1 MERRH
6 LTITRRTFLQ
16 GAGALVASAAVGG
29 SWTLEE
35 ALAAPP
41 AVPRNTAFLQW
52 IATQTQKPARFTFAV
67 MGDNRPN
74 TKLFD
79 KIAARTNSLQPA
91 FVVHVGDIVDN
102 GTADQ
107 WNRVSPTLSAFQ
119 APLIG

>member
-79 KIAARTNSLQPA
+79 KIATLVEEMKESGTIKSEVQPIVI
-91 FVVHVGDIVDN
+91 VVRKKERRLLD
-102 GTADQ
+102 
-107 WNRVSPTLSAFQ
+107 W
-119 APLIG
+119 